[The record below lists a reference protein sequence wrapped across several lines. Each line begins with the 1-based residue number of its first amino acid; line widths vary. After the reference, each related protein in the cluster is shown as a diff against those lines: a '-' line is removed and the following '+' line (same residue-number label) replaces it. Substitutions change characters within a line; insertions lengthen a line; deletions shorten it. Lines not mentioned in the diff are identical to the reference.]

1 MNPSYFVVIYFK
13 EDCKKIPEEVDSPLP
28 LYFFSI
34 NILLRAF
41 FLWFINYTD
50 VFYHYFFIEIINISP
65 AI

>member
-13 EDCKKIPEEVDSPLP
+13 EDYKKFPEGVDSPLP
-28 LYFFSI
+28 IFFPI
-34 NILLRAF
+34 NILLCAF

>member
-13 EDCKKIPEEVDSPLP
+13 EDYKNISRGGGLSFA
-28 LYFFSI
+28 YFFSI

-50 VFYHYFFIEIINISP
+50 VFYHYFLIEIINISP